1 MSAGEAPAGEPG
13 DPRPTALES
22 AELTERNLREQI
34 NDLVAARARAGA
46 EARRLSERATAVGA
60 HESLSEVGERY
71 ARQVE
76 RLGEEIEAL
85 RATLREQE
93 AATEALR
100 ADEAGV

>member
-1 MSAGEAPAGEPG
+1 MSAGEATPEGAGASSATP
-13 DPRPTALES
+13 LES
-22 AELTERNLREQI
+22 ALTTEQNLREQI
-34 NDLVAARARAGA
+34 NDLVTARARAVA
-46 EARRLSERATAVGA
+46 EARRLSTRATAPGA

-85 RATLREQE
+85 RTTLREQE